1 MKQLDYFKLVRDF
14 WDFSFEN
21 PELIKPNHCALYLFA
36 VEHCNRLGW
45 KPKFGF
51 PTEMVKDAIGIK
63 SYNTYIKTLND
74 LVDWRFIKMIE
85 RSKNQ
90 YSSNIIA
97 ITYFDK
103 ALDKA
108 LDKAFIKHDVKQ
120 SECNIQSIDSI
131 DKQDTNLQY
140 TNLQIYKTLLDDE
153 YWMNEIA
160 EKNKTDIQTVKIFFL
175 DFDKKLKLEFD
186 DKKTIQNY
194 ASHFS
199 RWLPIEIKKLKQNK
213 DAEQFTGKQ
222 QFKFS
227 TIEAIKTIAGDN

>member
-63 SYNTYIKTLND
+63 SYTTYISTLND

-85 RSKNQ
+85 KSKNQ

-97 ITYFDK
+97 IVYFDK

-120 SECNIQSIDSI
+120 SESNIQSNSSI
-131 DKQDTNLQY
+131 DKQDTIIQY
-140 TNLQIYKTLLDDE
+140 TNLQINQILLEDE
-153 YWMNEIA
+153 SWINEIA
-160 EKNKTDIQTVKIFFL
+160 DKNKTDIINVKNFILEFN
-175 DFDKKLKLEFD
+175 KKLKLEFD

-199 RWLPIEIKKLKQNK
+199 RWLPIELKKVKENK
-213 DAEQFTGKQ
+213 NGEQFTGKQ
-222 QFKFS
+222 QYRYS
-227 TIEAIKTIAGDN
+227 SAEARKTITGDN